1 MAGYLFDSC
10 TQYTVQAFVCTSLT
24 RWTWKPKASL
34 DWKWLLNEDQF
45 EFEFMVCLTQELGN
59 INRPDSFLSL
69 NSFCW
74 FCLFFISCTAVSNIS
89 STLQQNIW
97 YLHSPLSLSG
107 QWAVKQ
113 QRQQQRVYIDT
124 DSTLFLYIP
133 PLYGSHVS
141 IGWGGRRRVDGYMA
155 IVPTHQPVMTWI
167 QGVPG
172 VTRSKEGPLWCLKTD
187 FADRRIECHDLAS
200 ILALDT
206 GLFAGEL
213 CILSC
218 FLAQLSPPLI

>member
-34 DWKWLLNEDQF
+34 DWKWLLNEDRF

-97 YLHSPLSLSG
+97 YLHSPLSLS
-107 QWAVKQ
+107 
-113 QRQQQRVYIDT
+113 
-124 DSTLFLYIP
+124 P
-133 PLYGSHVS
+133 
-141 IGWGGRRRVDGYMA
+141 
-155 IVPTHQPVMTWI
+155 
-167 QGVPG
+167 
-172 VTRSKEGPLWCLKTD
+172 
-187 FADRRIECHDLAS
+187 AS
-200 ILALDT
+200 
-206 GLFAGEL
+206 E
-213 CILSC
+213 
-218 FLAQLSPPLI
+218 QLSSSGSSSVFILTLTAHCFFIFLHCTGRMWVLDGEGAGVLMVIWPLCQHTSQSWHGSRGFQGWPGARKVHFDV